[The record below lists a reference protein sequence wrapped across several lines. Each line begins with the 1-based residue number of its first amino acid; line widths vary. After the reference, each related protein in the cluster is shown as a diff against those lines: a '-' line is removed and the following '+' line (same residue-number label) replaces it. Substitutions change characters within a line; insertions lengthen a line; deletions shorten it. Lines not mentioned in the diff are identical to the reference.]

1 MLNDDNQR
9 EYSMLESD
17 IVQEDMFRLSREFWN
32 HRMLMECVGVVSIA
46 EEIDRNDTGLRPNVI
61 FVRSLSIK
69 EKVLNSVHGLQ
80 RQRGTTTEVP
90 LFHALQSVCCFDSS
104 RFVSGSLL

>member
-1 MLNDDNQR
+1 LNDDNQR

-17 IVQEDMFRLSREFWN
+17 IVQEDMFHLLMEFWN
-32 HRMLMECVGVVSIA
+32 HRMLMECVSVVSIV
-46 EEIDRNDTGLRPNVI
+46 EEIDRNDTSLLREVN
-61 FVRSLSIK
+61 FVQSLSIE

-90 LFHALQSVCCFDSS
+90 LFHTLQAV
-104 RFVSGSLL
+104 